1 MSEQISHSMR
11 ERAQLAFARSQ
22 IESRNE
28 GETHEHKTKQLT
40 AALLTVAATELT
52 AQADDMASE
61 TLSATQSKIGGRAVD
76 HQPAGRAGPN
86 NAPTKL
92 LLFMYQIPVCAP
104 PWSTKSGCPSPLKS
118 PSPATNQPAG

>member
-40 AALLTVAATELT
+40 AALLTFAATALT
-52 AQADDMASE
+52 AQADDMASQ
-61 TLSATQSKIGGRAVD
+61 TLSATQSNMRSFAVD
-76 HQPAGRAGPN
+76 HQPAGRVGPN
-86 NAPTKL
+86 NAPTKT
-92 LLFMYQIPVCAP
+92 LLFRYQIPVC
-104 PWSTKSGCPSPLKS
+104 
-118 PSPATNQPAG
+118 